1 MYEALEL
8 VPEAPL
14 VCMPADDGEMLFA
27 KDDWCEHALE
37 IRSGIARAV
46 SYSRGGDRQVMAFF
60 FPGDIIGL
68 PLFDA
73 HRYSAEAVSGLRF
86 ARHPAERYRMGKEHY
101 DQSAQKVAGAVWQEE
116 KAFIARGLILGRVGA
131 LSRVAAFLGYLA
143 EHLADEDRTMPFA
156 IPQADIA
163 SYLATSPETVCRTL
177 RGLRDRGL
185 IAMTSRDRLKILDP
199 AQLARLAA
207 EGRTCRDVETT
218 RFNSQAMRPKQAGRR

>member
-8 VPEAPL
+8 VPEAPP
-14 VCMPADDGEMLFA
+14 VCMPAHDGEMLFA
-27 KDDWCEHALE
+27 EGDWCEHALE
-37 IRSGIARAV
+37 IRTGIARAV
-46 SYSRGGDRQVMAFF
+46 SYSREGDRQVMAFF

-86 ARHPAERYRMGKEHY
+86 ARHPAERYRMGKGPY
-101 DQSAQKVAGAVWQEE
+101 DQSARKVARAVWQEE

-143 EHLADEDRTMPFA
+143 EHLPDEDGTMPFA

-177 RGLRDRGL
+177 RVLRDRGL
-185 IAMTSRDRLKILDP
+185 IAMPSKDRLQILDP
-199 AQLARLAA
+199 AQLARLAGD
-207 EGRTCRDVETT
+207 GRARRDGEANCFRSQETHP
-218 RFNSQAMRPKQAGRR
+218 RRAGRV